1 MPQEQKASLRKDVEV
16 DLSAFRTDQIVRLL
30 GYRLFYRTGRY
41 ADDDPYTGGESR
53 TNPATS

>member
-1 MPQEQKASLRKDVEV
+1 MAQDHKASARKTGEV

-41 ADDDPYTGGESR
+41 ADDDPYSGGNTDDKFTKS
-53 TNPATS
+53 